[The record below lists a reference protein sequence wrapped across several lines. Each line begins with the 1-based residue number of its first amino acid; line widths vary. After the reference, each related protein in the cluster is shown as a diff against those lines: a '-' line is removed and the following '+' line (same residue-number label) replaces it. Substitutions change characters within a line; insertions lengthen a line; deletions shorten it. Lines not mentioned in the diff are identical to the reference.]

1 LNGGFATTT
10 FGTNIQFR
18 EDFSMATV
26 KVDKNN
32 FKADVLDAKEPV
44 VVDFW
49 AEWCGPCKMIGPSL
63 EEIANELGGKA
74 KIAKLNIDEN
84 PELAAQFGV
93 RSIPTLMIF
102 KGGEVADIKVGALPK
117 TALSH
122 WINGAVV

>member
-1 LNGGFATTT
+1 
-10 FGTNIQFR
+10 
-18 EDFSMATV
+18 MATV

-32 FKADVLDAKEPV
+32 FRSDVLEAKEPV

-63 EEIANELGGKA
+63 EEIATELRGKV
-74 KIAKLNIDEN
+74 KVAKLNIDEN

-102 KGGEVADIKVGALPK
+102 KGGEVADIKVGAAPK

-122 WINGAVV
+122 WIGGAVA